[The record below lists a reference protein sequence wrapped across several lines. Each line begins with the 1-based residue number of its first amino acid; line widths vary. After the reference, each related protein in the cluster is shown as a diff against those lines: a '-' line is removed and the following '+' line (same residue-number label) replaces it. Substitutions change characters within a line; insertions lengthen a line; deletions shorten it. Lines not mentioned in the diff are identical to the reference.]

1 MNLDLELVN
10 KLKEQKI
17 LPIINSVNFKED
29 LLKLTSLLDT
39 NKKIKI
45 IEITLRESH
54 SLENAIKLK
63 KRFPN
68 LIIGLGSIINKKQYE
83 EVKNYNFSFFV
94 SPGTIYEMINSK
106 IENYIPG
113 AETISEFNYL
123 DNNEI
128 NIVKFKK
135 TSFSLS
141 GIATKSISMPKM
153 QETPTIDI
161 LRCIQGKAANM
172 HNCNLTKRSQMDIK
186 IEINKR
192 LGTPLFIPLMALVCC
207 FLLGSRKDKKIY
219 SFNKYIYSFIGII
232 ILTLSEIL
240 VRYSGISWNH
250 TSIYYLIPIGMITLF
265 YFTLIRKFKYENLN

>member
-1 MNLDLELVN
+1 MNIDLELIN

-29 LLKLTSLLDT
+29 LLKLTSLLDA

-94 SPGTIYEMINSK
+94 SPGIIYEMIDSK
-106 IENYIPG
+106 IDNYIPG

-128 NIVKFKK
+128 NIVKFFPA
-135 TSFSLS
+135 TLS
-141 GIATKSISMPKM
+141 GGNLKLKSIENIYK
-153 QETPTIDI
+153 
-161 LRCIQGKAANM
+161 
-172 HNCNLTKRSQMDIK
+172 NLTFIPTGG
-186 IEINKR
+186 INKSNINSYIN
-192 LGTPLFIPLMALVCC
+192 LKNVLCVGMSNIPDIID
-207 FLLGSRKDKKIY
+207 F
-219 SFNKYIYSFIGII
+219 FN
-232 ILTLSEIL
+232 
-240 VRYSGISWNH
+240 
-250 TSIYYLIPIGMITLF
+250 
-265 YFTLIRKFKYENLN
+265 

>member
-1 MNLDLELVN
+1 MNIDLELIN

-29 LLKLTSLLDT
+29 LLKLTSLLDA

-83 EVKNYNFSFFV
+83 EVKNYNFNFFV

-106 IENYIPG
+106 IGNYIPG

-128 NIVKFKK
+128 NIVKFFPA
-135 TSFSLS
+135 TLS
-141 GIATKSISMPKM
+141 GGNLKLKSIENIYKNLAFI
-153 QETPTIDI
+153 PT
-161 LRCIQGKAANM
+161 GG
-172 HNCNLTKRSQMDIK
+172 
-186 IEINKR
+186 INKSNINSYID
-192 LGTPLFIPLMALVCC
+192 LKNVLCVGMSNIPDIID
-207 FLLGSRKDKKIY
+207 F
-219 SFNKYIYSFIGII
+219 FN
-232 ILTLSEIL
+232 T
-240 VRYSGISWNH
+240 
-250 TSIYYLIPIGMITLF
+250 
-265 YFTLIRKFKYENLN
+265 

>member
-1 MNLDLELVN
+1 MNIDLEIVN

-29 LLKLTSLLDT
+29 LLKLTSLLDA

-83 EVKNYNFSFFV
+83 EVKNYDFSFFV
-94 SPGTIYEMINSK
+94 SPGTIYEMIDSK
-106 IENYIPG
+106 IDNYIPG

-128 NIVKFKK
+128 NIVKFFPA
-135 TSFSLS
+135 TLS
-141 GIATKSISMPKM
+141 GGNLKLKSIENIYKNLKFI
-153 QETPTIDI
+153 PT
-161 LRCIQGKAANM
+161 GG
-172 HNCNLTKRSQMDIK
+172 
-186 IEINKR
+186 INKSNINSYIN
-192 LGTPLFIPLMALVCC
+192 LKNVLCVGMSNIPDIID
-207 FLLGSRKDKKIY
+207 F
-219 SFNKYIYSFIGII
+219 FN
-232 ILTLSEIL
+232 
-240 VRYSGISWNH
+240 
-250 TSIYYLIPIGMITLF
+250 
-265 YFTLIRKFKYENLN
+265 